1 MKKTNARVA
10 AFAAIALS
18 GALALS
24 ACSTA
29 SGDSGADAET
39 VNVNA
44 FSVMEAANEPVF
56 ADFQATSEGEGVE
69 FATSYGASGDQS
81 RAVVAGADADVVHY
95 SLETDVTRLVDEGLV
110 AEDWKDN
117 ATKGIATSSVV
128 VFVVRKGNP
137 EGIETWDDL
146 VKPGVEIITPNPGS
160 SGSARWNILAA
171 WAHITGNGGSEDDA
185 KAFLTKLLNNTI
197 ALPGSGREATTA
209 FTDGSG
215 DVLLSYENEAI
226 LAKQNGADVDYVL
239 PPDTL
244 LIENPAAVTTDADDT
259 AKAFLEFMTS
269 HRRAGR
275 LRPVRLPPGR
285 RRRRRRRGRGRQRP
299 GRPVP
304 RPRSSCGPST
314 VTSTA
319 GPRPPTSTSATARKA
334 TRSASSPSSSRTPA
348 RSATSNDLRPSRRA
362 EQARRAGVP

>member
-1 MKKTNARVA
+1 MNRKIKAASRWPRRGAGLDARA
-10 AFAAIALS
+10 RPS
-18 GALALS
+18 DGGS
-24 ACSTA
+24 D
-29 SGDSGADAET
+29 GDGGET
-39 VNVNA
+39 ISVNA

-56 ADFQATSEGEGVE
+56 EDFQGTDAGDGVE
-69 FATSYGASGDQS
+69 FEPSYGASGDQS

-110 AEDWKDN
+110 ADDWKDN
-117 ATKGIATSSVV
+117 ATNGIATSSVV
-128 VFVVRKGNP
+128 VFVVREGNP

-171 WAHITGNGGSEDDA
+171 WAHVTGNGGTEEDA

-244 LIENPAAVTTDADDT
+244 LIENPAAVTVDASD
-259 AKAFLEFMTS
+259 AAQAFLEFMTS
-269 HRRAGR
+269 PEAQADYAA
-275 LRPVRLPPGR
+275 VRLPPGR
-285 RRRRRRRGRGRQRP
+285 RRRRDRRRRGCQRP

-304 RPRSSCGPST
+304 AP
-314 VTSTA
+314 
-319 GPRPPTSTSATARKA
+319 
-334 TRSASSPSSSRTPA
+334 
-348 RSATSNDLRPSRRA
+348 
-362 EQARRAGVP
+362 EQLFTIDGDFSGWGEAADKYFGDGEEGNPLGIITELQQDTGKVGDE